1 VGKSCLSIQASRK
14 EFEKNYISTIGFE
27 FFSFNVRINDKTIKL
42 QIWDTCG
49 QEAYKSLVISFY
61 RNSSLAIVVFTT
73 AVPSRVPAT

>member
-1 VGKSCLSIQASRK
+1 MGKSCLSIQASRK

-27 FFSFNVRINDKTIKL
+27 FFSFNVRINGKTIKL

-61 RNSSLAIVVFTT
+61 RNSSLAIVVYS
-73 AVPSRVPAT
+73 VDK

>member
-1 VGKSCLSIQASRK
+1 MGKSCLSIQASGK

-49 QEAYKSLVISFY
+49 QETYKSLVVSFY
-61 RNSSLAIVVFTT
+61 RNSSLAIVVY
-73 AVPSRVPAT
+73 AVDK

>member
-1 VGKSCLSIQASRK
+1 MGNSCLSIKDSRK

-49 QEAYKSLVISFY
+49 QETYKSLVVSFY
-61 RNSSLAIVVFTT
+61 RNSSLAIVVY
-73 AVPSRVPAT
+73 AVDK

>member
-1 VGKSCLSIQASRK
+1 MGKSCLSIQASRK

-49 QEAYKSLVISFY
+49 QETYKYKSLVVSFY
-61 RNSSLAIVVFTT
+61 RNSSLAIVVY
-73 AVPSRVPAT
+73 AVDK